1 MAVIGF
7 FFQAIAYVL
16 DAVLTLYFYVVLIS
30 AVLSWVNPDPY
41 NPIVRMLRN
50 LTEPVY
56 YRIRRWLPFV
66 FIGGIDFSP
75 MVVMLGVYFLRVFLV
90 QTLSHFAMVLR

>member
-1 MAVIGF
+1 MAVFGF
-7 FFQAIAYVL
+7 LFQAIAYVL
-16 DAVLTLYFYVVLIS
+16 DAILTLYFYVVLIS
-30 AVLSWVNPDPY
+30 AILSWVNPDPY

-90 QTLSHFAMVLR
+90 QTLNYFAMVLR